1 MRVRIR
7 VERVRVLRVR
17 VVREGSEVLSWR
29 WREAVARI
37 YMEVMVVIV
46 HILDQ
51 FSVVSSKV
59 AVVHTANIVGDRIC
73 GGAGRDV

>member
-1 MRVRIR
+1 MRVRMR

-59 AVVHTANIVGDRIC
+59 AIVNTSNIVGDRIC